1 MYCVWQEGYGLLKAR
16 KANCG
21 EYDKL
26 STIDSSSIKF
36 ICCWKVT
43 SQLDSLALTTLSAYN

>member
-36 ICCWKVT
+36 VCCWKVT

>member
-26 STIDSSSIKF
+26 CTIDSMSRSSVSKPTPIR
-36 ICCWKVT
+36 V
-43 SQLDSLALTTLSAYN
+43 SVSSELDLRGIS